1 MNICIE
7 FNVMKVLPFKIQKLA
22 TASLV
27 VQIDAGLSF
36 YQRLHSHEDIQISVF
51 EKGSGTYI
59 IGNDL
64 GVFSAGDVFI
74 IGAQIPHVFKINGN
88 DKNTVKMRSVF
99 FTQTTFGAEF
109 FDLPEMISLKKLFFN
124 QELAYKVTGKGTDFL
139 KMLTD
144 LNQSDAYEK
153 IIIFLKLLKRLS
165 DVPLK
170 TLSTTNVSKK
180 ISESS
185 GKRMDAVYQYIFKNF
200 KSTIKLENVA
210 AIAAMSKPAF
220 CRYFK
225 QQTNKTFVQFLNA
238 LRIGEACILLQN
250 KDCVIQSV
258 CYACGFNNLAN
269 FNRTFK
275 AIKGLSPSEYRKKIG
290 K

>member
-1 MNICIE
+1 
-7 FNVMKVLPFKIQKLA
+7 MKVLPFKIQKSA

-27 VQIDAGLSF
+27 VQLDEGLSF

-51 EKGSGTYI
+51 EKGSGTYV

-64 GVFSAGDVFI
+64 GIFSAGDVFI
-74 IGAQIPHVFKINGN
+74 IGGQIPHVFKIKEC

-99 FTQTTFGAEF
+99 FTQTTFGADF

-124 QELAYKVTGKGTDFL
+124 QETAYKVTENKTNIL
-139 KMLTD
+139 KMLIE
-144 LNQSDAYEK
+144 LSQSDAYEK
-153 IIIFLKLLKRLS
+153 IIVFLKLLKLIS
-165 DVPLK
+165 TTPLK
-170 TLSTTNVSKK
+170 ILSTTNVTKK
-180 ISESS
+180 LSESS
-185 GKRMDAVYQYIFKNF
+185 GKRMDAVYQYIFKNY
-200 KSTIKLENVA
+200 KSVIQLEKVS

-238 LRIGEACILLQN
+238 LRISEACILLQN
-250 KDCVIQSV
+250 KEEAVQAI
-258 CYACGFNNLAN
+258 CYKSGFNNLAN

-275 AIKGLSPSEYRKKIG
+275 TFKGISPSEYRKSMP
-290 K
+290 

>member
-1 MNICIE
+1 M
-7 FNVMKVLPFKIQKLA
+7 MKVLPFKIQKSA

-27 VQIDAGLSF
+27 VQLDEGLSF

-51 EKGSGTYI
+51 EKGSGTYV

-64 GVFSAGDVFI
+64 GVFLADDVFI
-74 IGAQIPHVFKINGN
+74 IGAQIPHVFKINEC

-109 FDLPEMISLKKLFFN
+109 FDLPEMSSLKKLFFN
-124 QELAYKVTGKGTDFL
+124 RERVYKVTGNRAAFL
-139 KMLTD
+139 KILID
-144 LNQSDAYEK
+144 LNQSEPYEK
-153 IIIFLKLLKRLS
+153 IIVFLKLLKLIS
-165 DVPLK
+165 DSSLK
-170 TLSTTNVSKK
+170 ILSTTIVSKK
-180 ISESS
+180 LSESS

-200 KSTIKLENVA
+200 KTAIRLEKLA
-210 AIAAMSKPAF
+210 AIAAMNKPAF

-225 QQTNKTFVQFLNA
+225 QQTNKTFVQFLNS

-250 KDCVIQSV
+250 KDNIIQSV
-258 CYACGFNNLAN
+258 CYNSGFNNLSN

-275 AIKGLSPSEYRKKIG
+275 AIKGLSPSAYRKSLKIV
-290 K
+290 

>member
-1 MNICIE
+1 
-7 FNVMKVLPFKIQKLA
+7 MKVLPFKIQKSA

-27 VQIDAGLSF
+27 VQLDEGLSF

-74 IGAQIPHVFKINGN
+74 IGGQIPHVFKINEN

-99 FTQTTFGAEF
+99 FTQTTLGTGF
-109 FDLPEMISLKKLFFN
+109 FNLPEMISLKKLFFN
-124 QELAYKVTGKGTDFL
+124 QEMAYKVTENKTNIL
-139 KMLTD
+139 KMLIE
-144 LNQSDAYEK
+144 LSQYDAYEK
-153 IIIFLKLLKRLS
+153 IIGFLKLLRHIS
-165 DVPLK
+165 DAPLK
-170 TLSTTNVSKK
+170 ILSTTNVIKK
-180 ISESS
+180 LSESS
-185 GKRMDAVYQYIFKNF
+185 GKRMDAVYQYVFKNY
-200 KSTIKLENVA
+200 KSTIKLENVS

-225 QQTNKTFVQFLNA
+225 QQTNKTFIQFLNV

-250 KDCVIQSV
+250 KDTVIQSV
-258 CYACGFNNLAN
+258 CYKCGFNNLAN

-275 AIKGLSPSEYRKKIG
+275 AIKGLSPSEYRKSLIYN
-290 K
+290 